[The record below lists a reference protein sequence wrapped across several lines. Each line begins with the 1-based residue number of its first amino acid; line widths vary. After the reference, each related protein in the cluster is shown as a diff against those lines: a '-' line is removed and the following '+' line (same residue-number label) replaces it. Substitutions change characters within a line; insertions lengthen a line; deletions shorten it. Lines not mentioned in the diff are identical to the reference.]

1 MARRIRDQKFISYF
15 EDAVARL
22 RGMGL
27 SPTLIEALR
36 AYGLLATDNVTGF
49 HEGRSGG
56 GRVSTLRRVIRHVRR
71 SGVEAFYIEM
81 DVQNLGGLNAALGHS
96 GANQV
101 FAEMAAVVL
110 REFTAAASEAVFFRH
125 GGDEMSAFLID
136 TTEAAVRSAMDA
148 VRAQVVSL
156 ARRRQMDAIPHPKYP
171 TDARRRGIGIHFGIC
186 RILAAHEADPT
197 MVFAEADAE
206 LEGRRRVG

>member
-1 MARRIRDQKFISYF
+1 MARRTRHQRFVGYF
-15 EDAVARL
+15 EDATARL

-27 SPTLIEALR
+27 SPDLIEALR
-36 AYGLLATDNVTGF
+36 AFGLLAADNVTGF

-56 GRVSTLRRVIRHVRR
+56 GRVSTLRRVIRHVRQ
-71 SGVEAFYIEM
+71 SGEQAFYVEM

-96 GANQV
+96 GSNRV
-101 FAEMAAVVL
+101 FAEMAEVVR

-136 TTEAAVRSAMDA
+136 TTEAAVRSALDA
-148 VRAQVVSL
+148 VRVRVGAL
-156 ARRRQMDAIPHPKYP
+156 ARRRRLEAIPHPKFP
-171 TDARRRGIGIHFGIC
+171 TDGRRRGIGIHFGMC

-197 MVFAEADAE
+197 VVFAEADAE
-206 LEGRRRVG
+206 LEGRRQAG